1 MNVML
6 TIWLKNTYMN
16 IPTTATL
23 MPTVRTQK
31 DPSTARVLMVTLV
44 ME

>member
-16 IPTTATL
+16 IPTTAIL

-31 DPSTARVLMVTLV
+31 DPSTAHVLMVTLV